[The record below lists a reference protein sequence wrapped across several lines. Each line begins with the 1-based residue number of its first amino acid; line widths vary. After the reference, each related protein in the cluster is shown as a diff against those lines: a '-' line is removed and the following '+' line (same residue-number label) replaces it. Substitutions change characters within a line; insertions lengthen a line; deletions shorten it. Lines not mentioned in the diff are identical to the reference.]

1 MKLKSENIM
10 SITGKNLIAGEWSG
24 ETEGGFTAF
33 NAISHEAIAIPFAD
47 ATELE
52 VNTAISRANDAF
64 ASYSQLSAEKRAQFL
79 RTIGEQINALGD
91 ELVETACAETGLPA
105 MRIQG
110 ERGRTVGQLGLFA
123 NLLESSEYQGVI
135 DLADNDR
142 QPLPK
147 PDTRLG
153 YLPLGVV
160 GVFAASNFPL
170 AFSTAG
176 GDTASALAAGC
187 PVVMKAHAAHPATA
201 ELVARA
207 ILKAIEICGVDK
219 GVFSLIQGK
228 NYAIASQIVTHPLVK
243 AVGFTGSERVGMIL
257 QQQINERPEPI
268 PFYGELGSI
277 NPQFIMPA
285 KLENDSEAIAQ
296 GLVASLMMGQGQ
308 FCTSP
313 GVWVVVGKETD
324 ESYRQFINSAAQSLK
339 EQSAGVMLT
348 PAMCKAYDS
357 AVAQRTS
364 LSGVELLATGQ
375 SGNAQECS
383 ASLFTTDLTTFINT
397 PDLHEEVFGFSALI
411 VRCED
416 FAEMMQFI
424 TLLKGNLTASI
435 HAVDADLSLTREVA
449 QAVAHKVG
457 RLIYNQM
464 PTGVEVCA
472 SMNHGGPFPAST
484 NIRTTS
490 VGSEA
495 IKRFQRPICY
505 QNMPIELLPLALQ
518 S

>member
-1 MKLKSENIM
+1 MT
-10 SITGKNLIAGEWSG
+10 ITGKNLIAGEWTG
-24 ETEGGFTAF
+24 ETTGGFTAF
-33 NAISHEAIAIPFAD
+33 DAYSHQALATTFAD
-47 ATELE
+47 ATDIE
-52 VNTAISRANDAF
+52 VNTAINRANNAF
-64 ASYSQLSAEKRAQFL
+64 MSYSQLSPEKRAHFL
-79 RTIGEQINALGD
+79 RTIGDQINALGD
-91 ELVETACAETGLPA
+91 ELVTTACTETGLPA

-123 NLLESSEYQGVI
+123 DLLEKGEYDAVI
-135 DLADNDR
+135 ELADNER

-160 GVFAASNFPL
+160 AVFAASNFPL

-187 PVVMKAHAAHPATA
+187 PVIMKAHAAHPATA
-201 ELVARA
+201 ELMALA
-207 ILKAIEICGVDK
+207 ILAAIEICDIDK

-228 NYAIASQIVTHPLVK
+228 KYAIASQIVTHPLIK

-257 QQQINERPEPI
+257 QQQINQRAEPI

-277 NPQFIMPA
+277 NPQYIMPE
-285 KLENDSEAIAQ
+285 KLVQESQAIAQ
-296 GLVASLMMGQGQ
+296 GLVASLVMGQGQ

-324 ESYRQFINSAAQSLK
+324 QHYQSFINAAAQSLS
-339 EQSAGVMLT
+339 EQAAGVMLT
-348 PAMCKAYDS
+348 PAMCQAYTN
-357 AVAQRTS
+357 AVETRKEVAGVTLLAS
-364 LSGVELLATGQ
+364 GLSGRSQ
-375 SGNAQECS
+375 DCS
-383 ASLFTTDLTTFINT
+383 ATLFATDFTTYENT
-397 PDLHEEVFGFSALI
+397 PELHEELFGFSALI
-411 VRCED
+411 VRCDD
-416 FAEMMQFI
+416 FIQMMKFTQ
-424 TLLKGNLTASI
+424 LLTGNLTASI
-435 HAVDADLSLTREVA
+435 HALDADLDDSA
-449 QAVAHKVG
+449 QLAQTLAHKVG

-505 QNMPIELLPLALQ
+505 QNMPQALLPKALQ